1 MKIYF
6 VGSIS
11 GKEQYLENYQAII
24 KTLHDAG
31 HEVLEN
37 TIEPSKKYVYSLS
50 DEGKIEQYKNVLK
63 WISSAD
69 LIVAEGSFSSM
80 GVGYEISLAL
90 EKGKPVLVLFEEGH
104 APHFLEGIQSEKLLI
119 EKYDRANLG
128 DILKVG
134 IDFLSD
140 QQDTRFN
147 FFISP
152 KHQHY
157 LDWVAKHRK
166 IPRAVFL
173 RKLIE
178 DDMNKHSEYAE

>member
-11 GKEQYLENYQAII
+11 GKEQYIDNYKVII
-24 KTLHDAG
+24 TALKKVD
-31 HEVLEN
+31 HEVMEN
-37 TIEPSKKYVYSLS
+37 TIEPSKNYVYSLS
-50 DEGKIEQYKNVLK
+50 DEGKIEQYKNVLR
-63 WISSAD
+63 WITTAD
-69 LIVAEGSFSSM
+69 MVVAEASFSSM

-90 EKGKPVLVLFEEGH
+90 EKGKPVLVLYEEGH
-104 APHFLEGIQSEKLLI
+104 APHFLEGIRSDKLLI
-119 EKYDRANLG
+119 EKYTKNNLEEVIQAG
-128 DILKVG
+128 VEY
-134 IDFLSD
+134 LSD

-173 RKLIE
+173 RNLIDE
-178 DDMNKHSEYAE
+178 EMYQDKGYME